1 MMSARSYRTKI
12 GLSVIDKLR
21 KRIRELLAL
30 YSEAIDKYFQPTR
43 QNSIYCNDNQ
53 YLEKDNAQL
62 REEKRS
68 SEIKTR
74 SIPCSERCMA
84 KDRLKAGCV
93 RQKKYSRSKK
103 NDQERTGGSDDLPLP
118 LFHA

>member
-1 MMSARSYRTKI
+1 MDLETLEKRILNHKKTDVDLIGLEKRLETDPGIQLPEPSGMMSARSYRTKI

-53 YLEKDNAQL
+53 YLEKEYQ
-62 REEKRS
+62 
-68 SEIKTR
+68 
-74 SIPCSERCMA
+74 
-84 KDRLKAGCV
+84 
-93 RQKKYSRSKK
+93 
-103 NDQERTGGSDDLPLP
+103 
-118 LFHA
+118 